1 MWTREKIEEL
11 VKQQRAYFKTH
22 ITLDVNWR
30 IEQLIRLRTAIQQNE
45 RMLLDALHKDL
56 GRSDTEGYIS
66 DIGAVIVELN
76 EMIHHLKKWAKPE
89 LHWSGILAFPSLF
102 TRVYKMPYGV
112 SLIIAPFNFPY
123 LLSLGVL
130 GAAISGGNTAILKL
144 SSKSAHCTAAVK
156 QLIEEC
162 FEQQYIAVV
171 DGGHD
176 LADACLDQR
185 VDKIFYTGSVNVAK
199 HVMAKASQHLIPVG
213 LELGGENG
221 NWCVIRKDA
230 DLKDAA
236 HKIAFFKAFNA
247 GQVCININ
255 QIAVAQEVAEQFVTH
270 LKEAFQAQLGE
281 SPEQNPEYAKLINH
295 QAYQQC
301 EIEAEKYRDRIVYG
315 GRGEESTCKYAP
327 TIIYPV
333 HIDEEIVQHELFNP
347 LLPIVTY
354 PDDEVQKVI
363 DTIEDREH
371 GLSFYLFTQD
381 VAWARET
388 ISKMQFG
395 GGCINE
401 VCVHL
406 IVKGVPFNG
415 TGHSGMGAYHGVWG
429 FREFT
434 HPMTVLEG
442 KTKFNLP
449 IREHPYHPWKLK
461 LLKWLER

>member
-30 IEQLIRLRTAIQQNE
+30 IQQLIRLKKAIQQNE

-56 GRSDTEGYIS
+56 GRCDAEGYIS

-76 EMIHHLKKWAKPE
+76 EMIRHLKKWAKPE
-89 LHWSGILAFPSLF
+89 LHWSGILAFPSVF

-156 QLIEEC
+156 RLIEEC
-162 FEQQYIAVV
+162 FDQQYIAVV

-185 VDKIFYTGSVNVAK
+185 VDKIFYTGSVKVAK
-199 HVMAKASQHLIPVG
+199 HVMAKASQHLTPVG

-236 HKIAFFKAFNA
+236 RKIAFFKAFNS
-247 GQVCININ
+247 GQVCIDIN
-255 QIAVAQEVAEQFVTH
+255 QVAVAQEVAEQFVVH

-281 SPEQNPEYAKLINH
+281 FPEQNPEYAKLINH

-301 EIEAEKYRDRIVYG
+301 VAEAEKYRDRIVYG
-315 GRGEESTCKYAP
+315 GRGVESTCKYAP

-333 HIDEEIVQHELFNP
+333 QINEEIVQHELFNP

-354 PDDEVQKVI
+354 PDNEVQKVI
-363 DTIEDREH
+363 DTIENREH

-381 VAWARET
+381 IAWARET

-434 HPMTVLEG
+434 HPMTILEG
-442 KTKFNLP
+442 KTRFNLP
-449 IREHPYHPWKLK
+449 VREHPYRSWKLK
-461 LLKWLER
+461 LLKFLER